1 MIRLNLTNIPGLQE
15 EEIAPQFDLEGLVL
29 EQPVQEEA
37 EAPAA
42 EEVEAVKPRPSE
54 TPPAAPEVPE
64 VDEDLF
70 KLAEANL
77 DLIEQAE
84 KEEFGPIDEEQA
96 KKLEKG
102 EAVKQRSIRPVL
114 RYTFYLILVAAIVY
128 GVWAYRQGM
137 FSKKEIKQVASRT
150 EQTITDEADKI
161 LDKTVDI
168 VDDLVEKEESLVPE
182 TVQPPTAQPP
192 ARREPIQPIERYYGA
207 SQISD
212 DFIYRVYQG
221 QQRLQVCADVLA
233 SFPSNSQLQ
242 YIRVK
247 DDKVSFI
254 LYVADE
260 VQAQQIKSSILSNNR
275 FLPPEVYFVER
286 SNKFANNPV
295 EIMAIVKFGIPPCED
310 QKGYKYFND
319 LQLSQHIWQAGL
331 NSSVSM
337 EPLQISSRDNTVAR
351 QAGLTGTGSTNNVI
365 QFLSGLGTIRDN
377 MEVSVI
383 SITNTLNKSILET
396 QLNYNLNTILYPA
409 KL

>member
-15 EEIAPQFDLEGLVL
+15 EEISPQFDLEGLVL
-29 EQPVQEEA
+29 EQPVQEAA
-37 EAPAA
+37 ETPAA
-42 EEVEAVKPRPSE
+42 EEVEVVKPRPSE
-54 TPPAAPEVPE
+54 TPPAVPE

-84 KEEFGPIDEEQA
+84 KEEFGPIEKEQA
-96 KKLEKG
+96 EKLEKG
-102 EAVKQRSIRPVL
+102 EAVRRRSIRPVL

-137 FSKKEIKQVASRT
+137 FSKKDIKQVASRT

-168 VDDLVEKEESLVPE
+168 VDDLAEKEESLVSE
-182 TVQPPTAQPP
+182 AVQQPTARLP
-192 ARREPIQPIERYYGA
+192 AGQMIIQPTERYYGA
-207 SQISD
+207 SQIND

-221 QQRLQVCADVLA
+221 QQRLQVCTDVLA

-254 LYVADE
+254 LYVANE
-260 VQAQQIKSSILSNNR
+260 AQAQQIKSSILSNNR

-337 EPLQISSRDNTVAR
+337 EPLQISSRDNAVAR
-351 QAGLTGTGSTNNVI
+351 QAGLTGTGSTNNVV
-365 QFLSGLGTIRDN
+365 QFLSELGTIRDN

-383 SITNTLNKSILET
+383 SITNTFNKNILET

>member
-1 MIRLNLTNIPGLQE
+1 MIRLNLTNITGLQE
-15 EEIAPQFDLEGLVL
+15 EEISPQFDLEGLVL
-29 EQPVQEEA
+29 EQPAQEAA
-37 EAPAA
+37 ETPAA
-42 EEVEAVKPRPSE
+42 EKVKAVKPRPAE
-54 TPPAAPEVPE
+54 TPPAVPE

-84 KEEFGPIDEEQA
+84 KEEFGSIDKEQA
-96 KKLEKG
+96 ERIEKG
-102 EAVKQRSIRPVL
+102 EAVRRRGVRPVL
-114 RYTFYLILVAAIVY
+114 RYAFYLILVAAIVY

-150 EQTITDEADKI
+150 EQTITEEADKI

-168 VDDLVEKEESLVPE
+168 ADDLAEKEEALVSE
-182 TVQPPTAQPP
+182 AVQSPAAQPP
-192 ARREPIQPIERYYGA
+192 VGREPIRPTERYYGA

-212 DFIYRVYQG
+212 DFIYRIYQG

-233 SFPSNSQLQ
+233 SFPSNSQPQ

-247 DDKVSFI
+247 DDKISFI
-254 LYVADE
+254 LYVANE
-260 VQAQQIKSSILSNNR
+260 AQAQQVKSSILSNDR

-286 SNKFANNPV
+286 SNKVADNPV

-319 LQLSQHIWQAGL
+319 LKLSQYIWQAGL

-337 EPLQISSRDNTVAR
+337 EPLQISSRDNAVVR

-365 QFLSGLGTIRDN
+365 QFLNELSTIRDN
-377 MEVSVI
+377 LEVSVI
-383 SITNTLNKSILET
+383 SITNTLNKNILET